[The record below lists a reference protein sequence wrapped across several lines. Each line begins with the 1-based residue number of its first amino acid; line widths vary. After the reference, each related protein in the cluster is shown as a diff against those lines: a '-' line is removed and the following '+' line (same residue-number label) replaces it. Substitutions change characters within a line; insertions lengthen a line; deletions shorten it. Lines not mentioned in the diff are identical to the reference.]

1 MGFPLQQ
8 VNNQNTNPWR
18 VDFPALNN
26 AGKPVAFLDSAASAQ
41 KPQAV
46 LASMDDVAR
55 SHYANIHR
63 GLYDFSQKTTS
74 AYEAARHTVA
84 AFIKAQ
90 SDNEIIF
97 TRNTTEAINLV
108 AQSWGRSHLQ
118 AGDEILITEMEH
130 HANIVPWV
138 MTAEAT
144 GAVVKYIPVLDD
156 GRLDIAAI
164 DSLVTD
170 KTKLFACTHISNA
183 IGVVNDVHALILKI
197 KAVNSNVVTLIDASQ
212 SIVHRAIDV
221 QALGADFIVFTGHKL
236 YGPSGIGVLW
246 GHEDLLNT
254 MPPYQGGGDMIE
266 TVSLNSGITYKQ
278 APARFEAGTPAIL
291 ETIGLAAAIDYVSA
305 IGMDAIAAHEQT
317 LYSYMRKR
325 ADEIDGLTFYGDVS
339 GEEKAPILSFTAD
352 WAHVSDIATI
362 LDQCGVA
369 VRSGHHCAMPLME
382 RFGID
387 GTVRASLGL
396 YSTQGDVDQFINALH
411 KAYKLFG

>member
-18 VDFPALNN
+18 ADFPVLNN
-26 AGKPVAFLDSAASAQ
+26 DGKLVAFMDSAASAQ

-138 MTAEAT
+138 MIAEAT
-144 GAVVKYIPVLDD
+144 GAVVKNITVLDD
-156 GRLDIAAI
+156 WRLDTAA
-164 DSLVTD
+164 
-170 KTKLFACTHISNA
+170 
-183 IGVVNDVHALILKI
+183 
-197 KAVNSNVVTLIDASQ
+197 
-212 SIVHRAIDV
+212 
-221 QALGADFIVFTGHKL
+221 
-236 YGPSGIGVLW
+236 
-246 GHEDLLNT
+246 
-254 MPPYQGGGDMIE
+254 
-266 TVSLNSGITYKQ
+266 
-278 APARFEAGTPAIL
+278 
-291 ETIGLAAAIDYVSA
+291 
-305 IGMDAIAAHEQT
+305 
-317 LYSYMRKR
+317 
-325 ADEIDGLTFYGDVS
+325 
-339 GEEKAPILSFTAD
+339 
-352 WAHVSDIATI
+352 
-362 LDQCGVA
+362 
-369 VRSGHHCAMPLME
+369 
-382 RFGID
+382 
-387 GTVRASLGL
+387 
-396 YSTQGDVDQFINALH
+396 
-411 KAYKLFG
+411 

>member
-8 VNNQNTNPWR
+8 VNNQDANPWR
-18 VDFPALNN
+18 ADFPALNN
-26 AGKPVAFLDSAASAQ
+26 AGKPVAFMDSAASAQ

-46 LASMDDVAR
+46 LTAMDDVAR

-164 DSLVTD
+164 ESLVTD

-197 KAVNSNVVTLIDASQ
+197 KAANSNVVTLIDASQ

-266 TVSLNSGITYKQ
+266 RVSVKSGITYKQ

-317 LYSYMRKR
+317 LYSYMLKR

-411 KAYKLFG
+411 KAYKLLG